1 MTTMTSR
8 ERVMAAVS
16 HRQPDRVPLD
26 LGGTRNSTMVVEAY
40 EALQRHFGG
49 AGAPRMCER
58 MMRVVEVD
66 EQILSALQIDTRAVF
81 PGTATKGRAVELGP
95 RRYRDMWGVERVQPE
110 GSLYYDLAASPLS
123 GEISTSDIL
132 AYSWPDPEDPGHVAG
147 LKERVRWIR
156 EHSDCAAVL
165 ALPSAF
171 VHVSQY
177 LRGFEDWFCDFVV
190 DAKRLEVLF
199 DAVLDVNMRIA
210 RRQLAEVGREVDL
223 VLCSD
228 DLGAQRAL
236 QVSHEHYL
244 RHIKPR
250 HEKYFRQ
257 IHDLTPA
264 KLAFHSCGSV
274 ASIIEDLIE
283 IGVEVLNPVQPMAGG
298 MSPLELKKK
307 YRGRLALWGGTD
319 TQTIVP
325 RGSVAEVK
333 RMVEEL
339 IEQVGEGGG
348 YIFASCHNVQ
358 PDVPLENLLAMFQHA
373 REYVPSYLR

>member
-1 MTTMTSR
+1 MATMTSR

-40 EALQRHFGG
+40 EKLQRHFGVG
-49 AGAPRMCER
+49 VPPRMCER

-66 EQILSALQIDTRAVF
+66 EQILRPLQIDTRAVF
-81 PGTATKGRAVELGP
+81 PGTATKGRAAELGP

-132 AYSWPDPEDPGHVAG
+132 AYPWPDPEDPGHVAG

-156 EHSDCAAVL
+156 EHTECAAVL

-190 DAKRLEVLF
+190 DAGRLEVLF

-228 DLGAQRAL
+228 DLGAQQAL

-244 RHIKPR
+244 RYIKPR

-298 MSPLELKKK
+298 MNPVELKKK

-319 TQTIVP
+319 TQAIVP
-325 RGSVAEVK
+325 RGSVADVK

-348 YIFASCHNVQ
+348 FIFASCHNVQ
-358 PDVPLENLLAMFQHA
+358 PDVPLENLLAMYQHA

>member
-1 MTTMTSR
+1 MATMTSR

-26 LGGTRNSTMVVEAY
+26 LGGTRNSTMVMEAY
-40 EALQRHFGG
+40 ERLQRHLGE

-58 MMRVVEVD
+58 MMRVVEMD
-66 EQILSALQIDTRAVF
+66 EPILRALQIDTRAVF
-81 PGTATKGRAVELGP
+81 PGTATKGRAAELGP

-110 GSLYYDLAASPLS
+110 GSLYYDLAVSPLS

-132 AYSWPDPEDPGHVAG
+132 TYPWPDPEDPGHVAG

-156 EHSDCAAVL
+156 EHTECAAVL

-177 LRGFEDWFCDFVV
+177 LRGFEEWFCDFVA
-190 DAKRLEVLF
+190 DARRLEVLF

-228 DLGAQRAL
+228 DLGAQQAL
-236 QVSHEHYL
+236 QVSREHYL
-244 RHIKPR
+244 RYIKPR
-250 HEKYFRQ
+250 HAKYFRL

-283 IGVEVLNPVQPMAGG
+283 IGVEVLNPVQPMAAG
-298 MSPLELKKK
+298 MNPVELKKK

-325 RGSVAEVK
+325 RGCVADVR

-358 PDVPLENLLAMFQHA
+358 PDVPLENLLAMYQHA
-373 REYVPSYLR
+373 RAYVPSYLR

>member
-1 MTTMTSR
+1 MATMTSR

-40 EALQRHFGG
+40 EKLQRHFGVG
-49 AGAPRMCER
+49 DPPRMCER
-58 MMRVVEVD
+58 MMRVVEVG
-66 EQILSALQIDTRAVF
+66 EPILRALQIDTRAVF
-81 PGTATKGRAVELGP
+81 PGTATKGRAAELGP

-110 GSLYYDLAASPLS
+110 GSLYYDLAVSPLA

-132 AYSWPDPEDPGHVAG
+132 GYAWPDPEDPGHVAG

-156 EHSDCAAVL
+156 EHTECAAVL

-190 DAKRLEVLF
+190 DARRLEVLF

-228 DLGAQRAL
+228 DLGAQQAL

-244 RHIKPR
+244 RYIKPR

-298 MSPLELKKK
+298 MNPVELKQK

-325 RGSVAEVK
+325 RGSVADVK

-348 YIFASCHNVQ
+348 FLFASCHNVQ
-358 PDVPLENLLAMFQHA
+358 PDVPLENLLAMYQHA

>member
-1 MTTMTSR
+1 MATMTSR

-40 EALQRHFGG
+40 EKLQRHFGVSDP
-49 AGAPRMCER
+49 PRMCER

-66 EQILSALQIDTRAVF
+66 EQILRTLQIDTRAVF
-81 PGTATKGRAVELGP
+81 PGTATKGRAMELGP

-123 GEISTSDIL
+123 GEISTSEIL
-132 AYSWPDPEDPGHVAG
+132 AYTWPDPEDPGHVAG

-156 EHSDCAAVL
+156 EHTECAAVL

-228 DLGAQRAL
+228 DLGAQQAL

-244 RHIKPR
+244 RYIKPR

-283 IGVEVLNPVQPMAGG
+283 IGVEVLNPVQPMADG
-298 MSPLELKKK
+298 MNPVELKKK

-325 RGSVAEVK
+325 RGSVADVK

-358 PDVPLENLLAMFQHA
+358 PDVPLDNLLAMYQHA